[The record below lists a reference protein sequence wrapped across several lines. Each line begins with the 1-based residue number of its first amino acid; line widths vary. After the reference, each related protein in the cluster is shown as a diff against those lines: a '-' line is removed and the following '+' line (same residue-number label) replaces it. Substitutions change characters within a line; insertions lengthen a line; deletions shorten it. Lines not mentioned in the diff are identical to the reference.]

1 MRTDCEVT
9 GGSGLA
15 GSEGQGSPPSA
26 SEGLTA
32 AELAER
38 TGRPLRE
45 LERALFHLLAD
56 GFVVEEAGVYRPTDD
71 GRLWGA
77 LLAEVSLDAD
87 GADG

>member
-1 MRTDCEVT
+1 MRTDREMT
-9 GGSGLA
+9 RGSGLA
-15 GSEGQGSPPSA
+15 GAEGQGAPSA

-32 AELAER
+32 AELAVR